1 MKDLTIPYLSSILN
15 IVLTSIQ
22 DNPVYQIVGLI
33 LTILSLCISILYTIF
48 KWYNESKK
56 DGQITSE
63 EYEEL
68 LKKLDDLTNKKG
80 E

>member
-33 LTILSLCISILYTIF
+33 LTILSLCVSILYTIF

-63 EYEEL
+63 EYEQL

>member
-33 LTILSLCISILYTIF
+33 LTILSLCVSILYTIV
-48 KWYNESKK
+48 KWYNEAKK

>member
-33 LTILSLCISILYTIF
+33 LTILSLCVSILYTIF
-48 KWYNESKK
+48 KWYNDAKK

-63 EYEEL
+63 EYEKL
-68 LKKLDDLTNKKG
+68 LEKLDDLTNKKG

>member
-33 LTILSLCISILYTIF
+33 LTILSLCISILYTIL
-48 KWYNESKK
+48 KWYNEAKK

>member
-1 MKDLTIPYLSSILN
+1 MKDLTIPYASSVLN

-22 DNPVYQIVGLI
+22 DNPVYQIVGLV
-33 LTILSLCISILYTIF
+33 LTILSLCVSILYTIL
-48 KWYNESKK
+48 KWYNEAKK
-56 DGQITSE
+56 DGQITSK

-68 LKKLDDLTNKKG
+68 LKQLDDLTNKKG

>member
-22 DNPVYQIVGLI
+22 DNSVYQIVGLI
-33 LTILSLCISILYTIF
+33 LTILSLCVSILYTIL
-48 KWYNESKK
+48 KWYNEAKK

>member
-1 MKDLTIPYLSSILN
+1 MKDLTIPYVSSILN

-33 LTILSLCISILYTIF
+33 LTILSLCVSILYTIF

>member
-33 LTILSLCISILYTIF
+33 LTILSLCISIFYTIF
-48 KWYNESKK
+48 KWYNEAKK

>member
-1 MKDLTIPYLSSILN
+1 MKDLTIPYLSSISN

-33 LTILSLCISILYTIF
+33 LTILSLCVSILYTIF
-48 KWYNESKK
+48 KWYNKAKK

-63 EYEEL
+63 EYEKL
-68 LKKLDDLTNKKG
+68 LEKLDNLTNKKG

>member
-33 LTILSLCISILYTIF
+33 LTILSLCVSIFYTIF
-48 KWYNESKK
+48 KWYNEAKK
-56 DGQITSE
+56 DGKITSE
-63 EYEEL
+63 EYEQL